1 MQASFSIAFLFRK
14 SALFIISL
22 VFFGHSLSIVVIS
35 GWDYLLQVSQ
45 LVALTNVLHLQNIII
60 PISSSTLKY
69 YGFCRPQ
76 SRTIV
81 EGVWFILHTEQEWI
95 IIICFSYWLSGIA
108 KQVEH
113 PVTELIY
120 SVDLIEE
127 QIRVALG
134 EKLRYTQVSTDT
146 KDKQTFKIQD
156 S

>member
-1 MQASFSIAFLFRK
+1 M
-14 SALFIISL
+14 
-22 VFFGHSLSIVVIS
+22 
-35 GWDYLLQVSQ
+35 
-45 LVALTNVLHLQNIII
+45 
-60 PISSSTLKY
+60 
-69 YGFCRPQ
+69 
-76 SRTIV
+76 
-81 EGVWFILHTEQEWI
+81 
-95 IIICFSYWLSGIA
+95 IIICFTYWRSGIA